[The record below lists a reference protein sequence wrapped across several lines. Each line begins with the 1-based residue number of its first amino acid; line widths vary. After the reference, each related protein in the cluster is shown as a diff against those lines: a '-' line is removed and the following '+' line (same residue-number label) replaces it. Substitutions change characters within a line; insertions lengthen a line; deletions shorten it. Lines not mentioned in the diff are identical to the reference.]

1 MNVATAAEHFL
12 FMTLRIE
19 TERSV
24 GTGFIFEHKWRS
36 PKTGSE
42 LTGMFLI
49 TNKHVIANADQCTI
63 RFTLGADD
71 GSGPELGKYHCVK
84 IARRHWK
91 WWVGHPVEDVD
102 IAVFPLTPIF
112 DMLSER
118 RINPFFSVVDAK
130 LLPENSPFGDLNAL
144 ERILFVGYPDG
155 VYDAINNLPV
165 IRSGIT
171 ATPPGV
177 DYEGRPMFLVDAS
190 VFPGSSGSPIFAYDR
205 GAWLSG
211 TRAWSV
217 GSERVVFLGVLA
229 AAFYRKSDGSLEFRD
244 IPTTTQAVPVSR
256 EMIDLGVAYKAV
268 TVLETIEVML
278 RRSGEMRPCA
288 AMRMDA
294 DGPKDGGGGGA
305 T

>member
-1 MNVATAAEHFL
+1 MKVATAAEHFL

-24 GTGFIFEHKWRS
+24 GTGFIFEHKWKC
-36 PKTGSE
+36 PQTGSE
-42 LTGMFLI
+42 LTGVFLV
-49 TNKHVIANADQCTI
+49 TNKHVIANTDKGAI
-63 RFTLGADD
+63 RFTLRTDD
-71 GSGPELGKYHCVK
+71 DSGPELGKYFGVK
-84 IARRHWK
+84 IARHQWN
-91 WWVGHPVEDVD
+91 WWAGHPMEDVD
-102 IAVFPLTPIF
+102 IAVFPLNPTF
-112 DMLSER
+112 KMLAAR
-118 RINPFFSVVDAK
+118 GVKPFFSCVDAK

-177 DYEGRPMFLVDAS
+177 DYKGRPMFLIDAS

-211 TRAWSV
+211 TSEWTV

-229 AAFYRKSDGSLEFRD
+229 AALFCKSDGSLEFRD
-244 IPTTTQAVPVSR
+244 IPTATQAVPVNR

-268 TVLETIEVML
+268 TVVETIEANL
-278 RRSGEMRPCA
+278 RSIGQM
-288 AMRMDA
+288 
-294 DGPKDGGGGGA
+294 
-305 T
+305 

>member
-1 MNVATAAEHFL
+1 MKVATAAEHFF

-24 GTGFIFEHKWRS
+24 GTGFIFEHKWKC

-42 LTGMFLI
+42 LTGVFLV
-49 TNKHVIANADQCTI
+49 TNKHVIANADKGAI
-63 RFTLGADD
+63 RFTLRTDD
-71 GSGPELGKYHCVK
+71 DSGPELGKYFGVN
-84 IARRHWK
+84 IARPQWN
-91 WWVGHPVEDVD
+91 WWAGHPVEDVD
-102 IAVFPLTPIF
+102 IAVFPLNPIF
-112 DMLSER
+112 GMLAAR
-118 RINPFFSVVDAK
+118 GVKPFFSCVDAK

-144 ERILFVGYPDG
+144 ERILLVGYPNG

-171 ATPPGV
+171 ATPPSV
-177 DYEGRPMFLVDAS
+177 DYEGRPRFLIDAS

-211 TRAWSV
+211 TSAWTV

-229 AAFYRKSDGSLEFRD
+229 SVFYREADGALEFRD
-244 IPTTTQAVPVSR
+244 IPTATQAVPVNQ

-268 TVLETIEVML
+268 TVVETIEANL
-278 RRSGEMRPCA
+278 RRVGQM
-288 AMRMDA
+288 
-294 DGPKDGGGGGA
+294 
-305 T
+305 

>member
-1 MNVATAAEHFL
+1 MKVATAAEHFL

-24 GTGFIFEHKWRS
+24 GTGFIFEHKWKCPR
-36 PKTGSE
+36 TGAE
-42 LTGMFLI
+42 LTGFFLV
-49 TNKHVIANADQCTI
+49 TNKHVVADADGGEF
-63 RFTLGADD
+63 RFTLSTDD
-71 GSGPELGKYHCVK
+71 GSAPKLGKWLGVNVE
-84 IARRHWK
+84 RRRWE
-91 WWVGHPVEDVD
+91 WWAGHPAEDVD
-102 IAVFPLTPIF
+102 VAVFPLNP
-112 DMLSER
+112 MLEEL
-118 RINPFFSVVDAK
+118 NKGGVTPFFSCVDAK

-144 ERILFVGYPDG
+144 ERILFVGYPNG

-177 DYEGRPMFLVDAS
+177 DYEGRPRFLIDAS

-211 TRAWSV
+211 TSDWTV

-229 AAFYRKSDGSLEFRD
+229 SVFYRESDGSLEFRD
-244 IPTTTQAVPVSR
+244 IPTATQAVTVNR

-268 TVLETIEVML
+268 TVVETIEADL
-278 RRSGEMRPCA
+278 RRTGQM
-288 AMRMDA
+288 
-294 DGPKDGGGGGA
+294 
-305 T
+305 